1 MRRKLLT
8 LAATFGAALLMASG
22 ASAQPA
28 VDYVY
33 GFGTANGASFAAA
46 AASGPQGQNP
56 IGLVLVHGTLPSD
69 NGPVTRTFH
78 GDVSRGCLI
87 VTGNH
92 AAVIGRLPENEQVR
106 YSPFGTVE
114 YAAIF
119 VEDNGRPRQGHPVDR
134 VSETLFLKA
143 SSAMAFCAL
152 GSFVWPP
159 SQTFTLDSGDFVVHD
174 AP

>member
-1 MRRKLLT
+1 MRRKLLA
-8 LAATFGAALLMASG
+8 LAASFGAALLMASG

-28 VDYVY
+28 IDYVF

-56 IGLVLVHGTLPSD
+56 VGLVLVHGTLPSD

-92 AAVIGRLPENEQVR
+92 AAVIGRLPENEQVT
-106 YSPFGTVE
+106 YAPFGTVE

-119 VEDNGRPRQGHPVDR
+119 VEDNGRPQEGHPVDR

-143 SSAMAFCAL
+143 SSAAAGCAL

-159 SQTFTLDSGDFVVHD
+159 SRIFALETGDFVVHD